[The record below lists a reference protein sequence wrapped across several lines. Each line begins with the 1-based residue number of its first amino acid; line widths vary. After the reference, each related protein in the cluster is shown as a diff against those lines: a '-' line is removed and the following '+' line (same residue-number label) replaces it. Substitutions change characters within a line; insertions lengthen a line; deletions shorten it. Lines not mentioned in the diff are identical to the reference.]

1 MIALVL
7 IVLATFWLA
16 ERAYS
21 RYGDPYQAH
30 VTGLEQVTDTSVTVV
45 FTVQKPGVCRL
56 KAIDAS
62 AAEVGYVEVR
72 VNAGTTR
79 TTVTTTGRARAVDV
93 LGCRA
98 G

>member
-1 MIALVL
+1 VLVL
-7 IVLATFWLA
+7 LVLGTLWLA

-30 VTGLEQVTDTSVTVV
+30 VTGLEQVTDRSVTVV
-45 FTVQKPGVCRL
+45 FTVAKPATCRL
-56 KAIDAS
+56 QARDGNGV
-62 AAEVGYVEVR
+62 EVGYAEVTIHA
-72 VNAGTTR
+72 AGTARETL
-79 TTVTTTGRARAVDV
+79 TTTGRATVADV